1 MNESN
6 IGREK
11 LKESEGREKIRQFQ
25 RDSGRRGVTSRR

>member
-11 LKESEGREKIRQFQ
+11 LKESVGREKIREFQ
-25 RDSGRRGVTSRR
+25 RDSSKRGVTSRR